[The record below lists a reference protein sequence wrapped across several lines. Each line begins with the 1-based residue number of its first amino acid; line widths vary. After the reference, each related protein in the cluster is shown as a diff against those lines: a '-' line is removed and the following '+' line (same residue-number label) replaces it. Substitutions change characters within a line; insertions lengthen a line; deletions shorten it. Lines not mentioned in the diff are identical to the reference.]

1 MKKIEKQVKKKIEPK
16 KKKKKLS
23 ALQVPK
29 KIKIDKK
36 KKKLIPIKKSK
47 NLGPISP
54 VPVNKKAELKPSL
67 SREVKPSK
75 EARVTKKI
83 KPLKLEKY
91 YQAIGRRKRAVAR
104 IRLFVRGEKVFLVND
119 KPYNVYFSDSRLQ
132 QIAIA
137 SLDKMNSLER
147 FRISVKVKG
156 GGIHSQAEAI
166 RHAISRAL
174 ILLNPNFK
182 KRLRK
187 AGYLTRDPRERE
199 RKKFGLKRARRAPQ
213 WRKR

>member
-1 MKKIEKQVKKKIEPK
+1 MVKIKDTKNKNKELKEKNK
-16 KKKKKLS
+16 KKKQKESIKS
-23 ALQVPK
+23 SSQTPK
-29 KIKIDKK
+29 KIKIIKK
-36 KKKLIPIKKSK
+36 KKEVSPVRNGGDLAVHSIDKGTRLYSSPPQETKISNGIKSK
-47 NLGPISP
+47 
-54 VPVNKKAELKPSL
+54 
-67 SREVKPSK
+67 R
-75 EARVTKKI
+75 
-83 KPLKLEKY
+83 Y

-104 IRLFVRGEKVFLVND
+104 IRLFVRGEKAFLVND
-119 KPYNVYFSDSRLQ
+119 KPYNIYFSDLRLQ
-132 QIAIA
+132 QIAIS
-137 SLDKMNSLER
+137 SLNKMNSLDR
-147 FRISVKVKG
+147 FRILIKVKG
-156 GGIHSQAEAI
+156 GGIHSQAEAT